1 MAKFTIRG
9 LTHDGHA
16 PQTLRDEIT
25 GMIQAAKPAPVEPT
39 PEIVTISTGTVS
51 IGDKLTATFEVTG
64 DVTYADGVTWLG
76 GKPPAGFRGVVA
88 LSRSTGGT
96 VLGAWGAIGVTT
108 STPVTPA
115 PLSSGVTPAPAPGSP
130 PPAAPTPPP
139 VSISSEAVTWNMAW
153 SHNGWVVS
161 GKTLARYF
169 REPDGGWV
177 TAWEY
182 PRENNASWTPVPSTA
197 PTYKQQQ
204 PQHKAVAKGVRGLGE
219 GDAWIFT
226 TKRPLA
232 DKDSVFVAN
241 DDSGAKIVVANGKY
255 SYGNRVPQDG
265 TYGTPGVSAAN
276 GYWGPVEIKG
286 GDRLEI
292 KRSEGYAIG
301 SVIRENG
308 QREQIFAFKFDW
320 RDTTVAGVHGW
331 NFEQI
336 KAEVSRV

>member
-1 MAKFTIRG
+1 MVSFTIRG
-9 LTHDGHA
+9 LTPDGHA

-25 GMIQAAKPAPVEPT
+25 GMIQAAKPTPVEPT

-51 IGDKLTATFEVTG
+51 IGDKLAAAFEVTG

-96 VLGAWGAIGVTT
+96 VLGAWGAIGGTA

-115 PLSSGVTPAPAPGSP
+115 PPSSGVTPTP
-130 PPAAPTPPP
+130 PPAPP
-139 VSISSEAVTWNMAW
+139 VSVSSEAVTWYMAW
-153 SHNGWVVS
+153 AHNGWVVN

-169 REPDGGWV
+169 REPEGGWV

-182 PRENNASWTPVPSTA
+182 PRENNSSWPPVPSTA
-197 PTYKQQQ
+197 PTYRQQQ
-204 PQHKAVAKGVRGLGE
+204 PQHKAVAKGARGLGE
-219 GDAWIFT
+219 GDAWVFT

-255 SYGNRVPQDG
+255 AYGNRVPQDG
-265 TYGTPGVSAAN
+265 TYGSPGVLAAN
-276 GYWGPVEIKG
+276 GSWTPVEIKAD
-286 GDRLEI
+286 DRLEI

-301 SVIRENG
+301 SAIRASGE
-308 QREQIFAFKFDW
+308 RVQIFAFKFDW
-320 RDTTVAGVHGW
+320 RDTTAAGVHGW
-331 NFEQI
+331 NFDQI